1 MFLPVDI
8 PAIFQQFSDTRVLV
22 VGDVMM
28 DVYLF
33 GVTNRISPEAPVPI
47 VELRNEELRLGGA
60 ANVAV
65 NLKALGAKVMLCSV
79 VGDDSEAYE
88 MEALLDEQELSN
100 SYLYRSKKRITTKK
114 TRIISRNQQMLRF
127 DHEHTNP
134 LGPVETEG
142 LLEKI
147 KVALAKKPDVV
158 ILQDY
163 NKGVLTEEVIQFVI
177 ARCHELNIPV
187 AVDPKKAN
195 FLSYKG
201 ATLFK
206 PNLKETCEALSIAV
220 EAAERN
226 TLDIAARRIN
236 EELNNRY
243 TLITLSDKGVYITNH
258 QEARIIPAMV
268 RNVADVSGAGD
279 TVISVAALCL
289 AQEVPQDVLA
299 TLANMA
305 GGLVCERVG
314 VVPIDK
320 ALFQAE
326 AEKHFSQ

>member
-1 MFLPVDI
+1 MSASI
-8 PAIFQQFSDTRVLV
+8 GEIFEKFANTRVLV

-33 GVTNRISPEAPVPI
+33 GAANRISPEAPVPI
-47 VELRNEELRLGGA
+47 VELQREELRLGGA

-65 NLKALGAKVMLCSV
+65 NLKALGAEVMLCSV

-88 MEALLDEQELSN
+88 MESLLEEQGLSAN
-100 SYLYRSKKRITTKK
+100 LFFRSKKRITTKK
-114 TRIISRNQQMLRF
+114 TRIISRNQQLLRY
-127 DHEHTNP
+127 DHEHTHD
-134 LGPVETEG
+134 LGPVETTG
-142 LLEKI
+142 LQEKI
-147 KVALAKKPDVV
+147 KAALAKKPEVV

-163 NKGVLTEEVIQFVI
+163 NKGVLTEEIISYVIGKCQ
-177 ARCHELNIPV
+177 ELEIPV

-206 PNLKETCEALSIAV
+206 PNLSETCEALGVSV
-220 EAAERN
+220 DPEERN
-226 TLDIAARRIN
+226 TLDKAARRIS

-243 TLITLSDKGVYITNH
+243 TLITLSSKGVYITDH
-258 QEARIIPAMV
+258 QEARVIPAMV
-268 RNVADVSGAGD
+268 RNIADVSGAGD

-289 AQEVPQDVLA
+289 AQQLPLELMA
-299 TLANMA
+299 GLANMA

-320 ALFQAE
+320 EQFEKE
-326 AEKHFSQ
+326 AGAHFV